1 MMYNVHETPVLIVGG
16 GLTGLTA
23 ALFLRHHG
31 VTPVLV
37 ERHAGTSSQP
47 KARRINLRTMETF
60 RQIGVEEDI
69 IKAARTL
76 ATFQGMAAG
85 PTLAEASL
93 LPFTLPGGLPDWDDV
108 SPSQSCLCAQDALEP
123 VLRQLATD
131 RGADIRFGTELVSFT
146 DDGDGVTATVR
157 DPAGTQST
165 LRAAWLIAADGARSP
180 VREQLGIGRDGR
192 GSLGRAVSVY
202 FRADLAALVRGREFN
217 LCQVE
222 QPGVRGTFASIDG
235 TERWIYGTAPVPGR
249 TGAEWAATIRAA
261 IGADVDV
268 QVLNVLEWEP
278 GMFVAGRFRQGRVF
292 LAGDA
297 AHVMPPYAA
306 LGANT
311 GVQDVH
317 NLAWKLALTL
327 RGAAGA
333 ALLDS
338 YHAERHPAAWFAAD
352 QSSVRSVN
360 LRTLLTES
368 KDGTPL
374 AHPLALTLG
383 GQYQAGA
390 VITDGA
396 TADMTRLDL
405 GGQPGTRL
413 PHRWLPGRHRST
425 LDLLDDS
432 GLTLLTGPDGGGWLA
447 AARGVPGVSA
457 AHVVPGPDGEN
468 WAQAAGLGRDG
479 ALLARPDHIVAWRS
493 PGPPERAGVWL
504 AAAAATLLGR

>member
-1 MMYNVHETPVLIVGG
+1 MMYNVHETPVLIAGG
-16 GLTGLTA
+16 GLTGPTT

-31 VTPVLV
+31 VTPILV
-37 ERHAGTSSQP
+37 ERHAGTSVQP

-60 RQIGVEEDI
+60 RQIGVEEDV

-85 PTLAEASL
+85 PTLAQASL
-93 LPFTLPGGLPDWDDV
+93 LPFDLPGGLPDWDDV

-123 VLRQLATD
+123 VLRRLAIE
-131 RGADIRFGTELVSFT
+131 RGADVRFGTELVSFT
-146 DDGDGVTATVR
+146 DDGDGVTATVKDHR
-157 DPAGTQST
+157 GEEATV
-165 LRAAWLIAADGARSP
+165 RAAWLIAADGARSP

-202 FRADLAALVRGREFN
+202 FRADLAELIRGREFN

-222 QPGVRGTFASIDG
+222 RSGVRGTFASIDG
-235 TERWIYGTAPVPGR
+235 TERWIYGTAPAPGR
-249 TGAEWAATIRAA
+249 TDAEWADVIRAA

-268 QVLNVLEWEP
+268 QVLNALEWEP
-278 GMFVAGRFRQGRVF
+278 GMFVAGRFRHGRVF

-311 GVQDVH
+311 GIQDGH

-327 RGAAGA
+327 TGAAGD

-352 QSSVRSVN
+352 QSSIRSAN

-390 VITDGA
+390 VIGDGESAATD
-396 TADMTRLDL
+396 RLDL

-413 PHRWLPGRHRST
+413 PHRWLDGRRKST
-425 LDLLDDS
+425 LDLLDAC
-432 GLTLLTGPDGGGWLA
+432 GLTLLTGPDGAGWLSV
-447 AARGVPGVSA
+447 ARSVPGVQV
-457 AHVVPGPDGEN
+457 AHVVPGPDGAA
-468 WAQAAGLGRDG
+468 WAQQAGLGQDG

-493 PGPPERAGVWL
+493 PGPPDRAGTWL
-504 AAAAATLLGR
+504 AAAAATVLGR